1 MRNLEPRRIKPRLLE
16 YISSLEKKMCAID
29 ANRRELL
36 EQAARFIREKK
47 HAGEIAR
54 LTFICTYNSRRSHF
68 AQAWGQAAAYCFGV
82 KGVECYSGGMKAA
95 TANPRAISALQRAGF
110 KVEMAMNGPN
120 PQYRLIFAEGEMPV
134 IAFSKVYDAPVN
146 PSEGFA
152 AVIACAQA
160 DENCPAI
167 PGAEMRIALPYEDPR
182 LSDDSPEE
190 TAAYDES
197 CRQIATE
204 MCYIFQSV

>member
-47 HAGEIAR
+47 RAGEIAR

-167 PGAEMRIALPYEDPR
+167 PGAEIQIALPYEDPS

-197 CRQIATE
+197 CRQVATE

>member
-1 MRNLEPRRIKPRLLE
+1 MLE

-167 PGAEMRIALPYEDPR
+167 PGAEMRIALPYEDPS

-197 CRQIATE
+197 CRQVATE